1 MSEALKNY
9 INKIDKLPTIP
20 AIAHEILNL
29 VGDAAVSVSKI
40 ENIVENDPAIS
51 GKILSVAN
59 SAFFG
64 TKYPIKTLN
73 NAIMRIGFNN
83 VKNIALGI
91 SIMTVFD
98 EGKGNRVLDYQRI
111 FNHSVSVG
119 FIAKRLSDELKLGT
133 SDEIFINGIL
143 HDVGFLVLSRY
154 FADNYKDVLESMNNG
169 QTLLEAENNVLEF
182 DHADMGAWLANHW
195 QLPNN
200 IKDSI
205 QHHHS
210 PSLAKRSVKHVSIT
224 HLADYIS
231 TKNIM
236 SPLDKDPGYPLDA
249 FALEVLGISE
259 EELNDIESKLVGYVN
274 SDEL

>member
-1 MSEALKNY
+1 MSNALKNY
-9 INKIDKLPTIP
+9 VKRIDKLPTIP

-29 VGDAAVSVSKI
+29 IGDDKVSVNKI
-40 ENIVENDPAIS
+40 ESIVENDPAIS

-64 TKYPIKTLN
+64 SRQAIKTLD

-98 EGKGNRVLDYQRI
+98 EGKGPKVLDYQRI

-119 FIAKRLSDELKLGT
+119 FIAKRISDELKLGT
-133 SDEIFINGIL
+133 SEEIFLNGIL

-154 FADNYKDVLESMNNG
+154 FDDSYKDVLESMNNG
-169 QTLLEAENNVLEF
+169 QTLLEAEKSVLEF
-182 DHADMGAWLANHW
+182 DHAELGVWLAKQW

-200 IKDSI
+200 IKDTI
-205 QHHHS
+205 EFHHT
-210 PSLAKRSVKHVSIT
+210 PSHATRSAKYVSVT

-231 TKNIM
+231 TKNIL
-236 SPLDKDPGYPLDA
+236 SPVDKDPGYPLETA
-249 FALEVLGISE
+249 ALAVLGINE
-259 EELNDIESKLVGYVN
+259 EDLNDLESRVVGYVN
-274 SDEL
+274 SDD

>member
-1 MSEALKNY
+1 MSNALKNY
-9 INKIDKLPTIP
+9 VKRIDKLPTIP

-29 VGDAAVSVSKI
+29 IGDDKVSVNKI
-40 ENIVENDPAIS
+40 ESIVENDPAIS

-64 TKYPIKTLN
+64 SRQAIKTLD

-98 EGKGNRVLDYQRI
+98 EGKGPRVLDYQRI

-119 FIAKRLSDELKLGT
+119 FIAKRISDELKLGT
-133 SDEIFINGIL
+133 SEEIFLNGIL

-154 FADNYKDVLESMNNG
+154 FDDSYKDVLESMNNG
-169 QTLLEAENNVLEF
+169 QTLLEAEKSVLEF
-182 DHADMGAWLANHW
+182 DHAELGVWLAKQW

-200 IKDSI
+200 IKDTI
-205 QHHHS
+205 EFHHA
-210 PSLAKRSVKHVSIT
+210 PSHATRSAKYVSVT

-231 TKNIM
+231 TKNIL
-236 SPLDKDPGYPLDA
+236 SPVDKDPGYPLDA
-249 FALEVLGISE
+249 AALAVLGINE
-259 EELNDIESKLVGYVN
+259 EDLNDLESRVVGYVN
-274 SDEL
+274 SDD